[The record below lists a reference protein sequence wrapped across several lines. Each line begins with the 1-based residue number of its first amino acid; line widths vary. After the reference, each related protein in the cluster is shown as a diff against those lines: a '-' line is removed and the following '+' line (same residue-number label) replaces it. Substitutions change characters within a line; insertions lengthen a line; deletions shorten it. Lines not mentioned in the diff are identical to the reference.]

1 VTDREP
7 DADGRPVLDPAI
19 VEDDELLG
27 GAVDALILA
36 DPVARERAEQ
46 IAMHQGWLRSMVDPD
61 VFRLVLE
68 IEARLNER
76 WADLSVVIAR
86 WAFEQGRRFPLPKN
100 GGAP

>member
-36 DPVARERAEQ
+36 DPVARARAGE
-46 IAMHQGWLRSMVDPD
+46 IARYQEYLRSIVEPETW
-61 VFRLVLE
+61 RLYLE
-68 IEARLNER
+68 LESRQNER
-76 WADLSVVIAR
+76 WADLALQLAKA
-86 WAFEQGRRFPLPKN
+86 AFNEGRRHPLPQN
-100 GGAP
+100 GGAS